1 MHPGKNINFTKLS
14 EMVDG
19 KEKSM
24 SALSNAFEIISSDKY
39 KVHQRIIKRE
49 YCNNIISRF

>member
-49 YCNNIISRF
+49 FCNNIIFRF